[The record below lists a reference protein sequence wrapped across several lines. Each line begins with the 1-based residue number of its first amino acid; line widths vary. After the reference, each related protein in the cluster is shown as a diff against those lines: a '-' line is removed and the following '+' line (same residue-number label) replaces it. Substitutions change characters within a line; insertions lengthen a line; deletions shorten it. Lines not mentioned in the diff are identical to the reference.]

1 MFCPPVCWEKKE
13 QRKNKLQE
21 LEKIIINIF
30 SDKRRERME
39 HFGTIGRI
47 LGLFTVLSVF
57 QIYNGPGTNVEV
69 HKLKVFSSSFNTK

>member
-1 MFCPPVCWEKKE
+1 MGKKGTEKK
-13 QRKNKLQE
+13 QTTRAG
-21 LEKIIINIF
+21 KIVINIF

-69 HKLKVFSSSFNTK
+69 HKLKVFSSSFNTE